1 MGKTNKV
8 IEPVFQA
15 ILDISQPFLPDKG
28 DRPLLP
34 AELFI
39 STGDASFSMNPSSP
53 QQKDEP
59 DPQIQRDLE
68 EMAMRNSLANNQ
80 VSAEEAAFNEHIG
93 YLNEAASQ
101 PYNRDNLSLEE
112 LSVKRDMLE
121 NVKPYIQSL
130 AEQGVKRDLQIDLY
144 RNAMM
149 SGKYGPPKRDLNE
162 FIQGLTM
169 RQQLE
174 ILDDPKNILRFPY
187 DKPLSATWD
196 NFRYLSYDNLE
207 RYKKIQDR
215 NYEMVRTV
223 EDELDTLK
231 QAQYFVERKKEFDAL
246 PYETKTA
253 IWEAAQMR
261 SELDQEQHRT
271 PLLLKSSIPV
281 NQVVQLVKGTPF
293 KLVQCFMAEQSIK
306 NLPGYNKNLYEY
318 AKLLANIE
326 TSEQNLQK
334 DEEAA
339 EKDPWLSTYKSIL
352 EKPSAAVDSL
362 AGTMKTELHNW
373 TSDDNMPVDLNDAY
387 HANNQSVKVSR
398 ETVAKKIQE
407 VTGVEMLGDVYTM
420 GTSVADGLLVAP
432 LSAVSPV
439 IPAVILGTE
448 AAADTAEDIVRRGG
462 NADQAVL
469 GSVISFTANTAFNL
483 FSFGDLQALSQTSV
497 AGVKDV
503 FRNLITS
510 AFVNLSEDSIS
521 WAVDQLADQLVMG
534 DLSRYNQAVQGYMRN
549 GLSRQAAERQA
560 GWDMARDLTQTA
572 VQGGVRG
579 IAFSA
584 GGMAYGSGRQRSRG
598 SYDVNDMAARAAN
611 GQIAGDGASRVDPS
625 FTDTDLEI
633 AEILQEDAPRKPFT
647 DEVDSG
653 IVEREQAQLPVEME
667 HYKAPPG
674 GGGVTVTIEL
684 ENQRICFGH
693 GGRHLEGT
701 NLSMKDV
708 NQAIAKEVAAKKL
721 RKAEFC
727 KCRIIVHGVTIE
739 YTSFGLGDGVVK
751 VGTYYIVKQEAK
763 NDNK

>member
-1 MGKTNKV
+1 
-8 IEPVFQA
+8 
-15 ILDISQPFLPDKG
+15 
-28 DRPLLP
+28 
-34 AELFI
+34 
-39 STGDASFSMNPSSP
+39 
-53 QQKDEP
+53 
-59 DPQIQRDLE
+59 
-68 EMAMRNSLANNQ
+68 
-80 VSAEEAAFNEHIG
+80 
-93 YLNEAASQ
+93 
-101 PYNRDNLSLEE
+101 
-112 LSVKRDMLE
+112 
-121 NVKPYIQSL
+121 
-130 AEQGVKRDLQIDLY
+130 
-144 RNAMM
+144 
-149 SGKYGPPKRDLNE
+149 
-162 FIQGLTM
+162 
-169 RQQLE
+169 
-174 ILDDPKNILRFPY
+174 
-187 DKPLSATWD
+187 
-196 NFRYLSYDNLE
+196 
-207 RYKKIQDR
+207 
-215 NYEMVRTV
+215 
-223 EDELDTLK
+223 
-231 QAQYFVERKKEFDAL
+231 
-246 PYETKTA
+246 
-253 IWEAAQMR
+253 
-261 SELDQEQHRT
+261 
-271 PLLLKSSIPV
+271 
-281 NQVVQLVKGTPF
+281 
-293 KLVQCFMAEQSIK
+293 
-306 NLPGYNKNLYEY
+306 
-318 AKLLANIE
+318 
-326 TSEQNLQK
+326 
-334 DEEAA
+334 
-339 EKDPWLSTYKSIL
+339 
-352 EKPSAAVDSL
+352 
-362 AGTMKTELHNW
+362 MKTELHNW

-647 DEVDSG
+647 DEVNGGRIEKTQTQYFDPIQQSKGEPGTNAILWDSWQNYPKIEMDGHRYAKVGDRPYSKHAVDRMQPSGNRFGPNIYQG
-653 IVEREQAQLPVEME
+653 INGSNYGRSIAPQYVEYIIATTKSQPQDNGNLSYQSGTIQIITNQQGAV
-667 HYKAPPG
+667 
-674 GGGVTVTIEL
+674 VTIM
-684 ENQRICFGH
+684 
-693 GGRHLEGT
+693 T
-701 NLSMKDV
+701 YK
-708 NQAIAKEVAAKKL
+708 KPEV
-721 RKAEFC
+721 
-727 KCRIIVHGVTIE
+727 
-739 YTSFGLGDGVVK
+739 
-751 VGTYYIVKQEAK
+751 
-763 NDNK
+763 